1 MGGIGAGM
9 ICLEGAGALTRLGAQ
24 QSPTCTTSPMFAAL
38 GIKGRRLARVL
49 EGPVPEWKI
58 FTTPEAGNGLGARA
72 TAYHGSTRPPFQ
84 ARFPFGTVAW
94 PEPEHS
100 PDRGDHRMEPFVPG
114 DADSSS
120 LPVAAL
126 ELTVP

>member
-1 MGGIGAGM
+1 M
-9 ICLEGAGALTRLGAQ
+9 
-24 QSPTCTTSPMFAAL
+24 
-38 GIKGRRLARVL
+38 
-49 EGPVPEWKI
+49 PEWKI

-72 TAYHGSTRPPFQ
+72 TAYHGSTRH
-84 ARFPFGTVAW
+84 FPGTLPLRDGQPGQNPNIPLTVEITGW
-94 PEPEHS
+94 S
-100 PDRGDHRMEPFVPG
+100 PFVPG